1 TYYRKFPQ
9 GRAPCVPAPWHLSV
23 CPPFEV
29 PPTQCAAHAA
39 RCPRRTRNQ
48 PMRWKRAP
56 RLLAAALASMLIS
69 AVPMITSTQAASA
82 ASSNLALGKT
92 MSSSGYNQTYAPG
105 NADDG
110 NQASYWEST
119 NNAFP
124 QWLEVDLGA
133 STQVN
138 QVVLQLPNGWGTR
151 TETLSVQGSTDN
163 SNFTTIVASTGY
175 AFD

>member
-1 TYYRKFPQ
+1 
-9 GRAPCVPAPWHLSV
+9 
-23 CPPFEV
+23 
-29 PPTQCAAHAA
+29 
-39 RCPRRTRNQ
+39 
-48 PMRWKRAP
+48 
-56 RLLAAALASMLIS
+56 
-69 AVPMITSTQAASA
+69 
-82 ASSNLALGKT
+82 GKT

-133 STQVN
+133 STQVD
-138 QVVLQLPNGWGTR
+138 QIVLQLPNGWGTR

-163 SNFTTIVASTGY
+163 SNFTTIVASAGYTFDGSANTVTINFGQTATRYLRLNITANTGWP
-175 AFD
+175 AGQISEFEVFGPTATSANLALNRT